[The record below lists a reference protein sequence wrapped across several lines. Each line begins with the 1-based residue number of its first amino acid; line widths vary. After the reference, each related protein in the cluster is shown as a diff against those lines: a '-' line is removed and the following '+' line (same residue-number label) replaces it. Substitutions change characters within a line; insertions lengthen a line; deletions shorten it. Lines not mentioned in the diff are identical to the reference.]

1 MLVATR
7 DPFHDGAQ
15 KATSHRHDAPGGSP
29 NGSRLMGMLQMA
41 GALLAIPVG
50 LASAYSMYRANF
62 SVETSCQSLRA
73 GIIATLDKN
82 VDAATR
88 RMLVRRDVQT
98 FEQTCAAFDP
108 DATTAFKSL
117 LAAAVPARAETP
129 TKEAVRKPEP
139 RAMVAAKPQVANVA
153 PVAAAPARRDVAV
166 SDTKWLE
173 AVRGALVDHAPEQ
186 PKPVAAVPPAPP
198 VASAPPPAPKPIES
212 IALGN
217 EPAPA
222 IAPSSAAPALP
233 PATAVPGPTP
243 FVTAPVAKADA
254 DHPVPPES
262 IPGAPPLSLEPKS
275 ADTSNRS
282 RLGELIADIPLLGRV
297 IEPKGN

>member
-7 DPFHDGAQ
+7 DPFHDEA
-15 KATSHRHDAPGGSP
+15 HRGSSQPHAPGPSG
-29 NGSRLMGMLQMA
+29 GGRFMGMLQMA

-50 LASAYSMYRANF
+50 LASAYTMYRANF

-88 RMLVRRDVQT
+88 RMLVRRDVAT
-98 FEQTCAAFDP
+98 FEQTCAGFDP
-108 DATTAFKSL
+108 DATAAFKSL
-117 LAAAVPARAETP
+117 LAVAVPARAEAP

-139 RAMVAAKPQVANVA
+139 RPEVAAKPQVANVT
-153 PVAAAPARRDVAV
+153 PVAAAPARRDAAV

-173 AVRGALVDHAPEQ
+173 AVRGALVDHASEPS
-186 PKPVAAVPPAPP
+186 KPVAAVPPAPP
-198 VASAPPPAPKPIES
+198 VANAPPPAPKPIES
-212 IALGN
+212 SALGN
-217 EPAPA
+217 EPAQA
-222 IAPSSAAPALP
+222 IAPSAVAPALP
-233 PATAVPGPTP
+233 PATSVPAALP
-243 FVTAPVAKADA
+243 VAAAPVVKRDA

-275 ADTSNRS
+275 AETSNRS